1 MSSYMKVKQKT
12 TSDDQKTDLNP
23 TTSVGQEAELVAP
36 GGPARPRPSGTLFAP
51 KPDGGPPTPVTPDGP
66 RGPAPLPL
74 PGSQGPGGPMP
85 PGAPGGPVEPAHMVH
100 STGCIYVLHVI
111 TIAMTCFSYFI
122 NINKFQLYK
131 IYFDMDGRVKCPPGI
146 KISVYFCSVDVLSN
160 LKLHWQS
167 L

>member
-1 MSSYMKVKQKT
+1 MSHVVSVKRMSSYMKVKQKT

-51 KPDGGPPTPVTPDGP
+51 KPGGGPPTPVTPDGP

-85 PGAPGGPVEPAHMVH
+85 PGAPGGPVEPAYIQQGVSM
-100 STGCIYVLHVI
+100 CY
-111 TIAMTCFSYFI
+111 M
-122 NINKFQLYK
+122 
-131 IYFDMDGRVKCPPGI
+131 
-146 KISVYFCSVDVLSN
+146 
-160 LKLHWQS
+160 
-167 L
+167 